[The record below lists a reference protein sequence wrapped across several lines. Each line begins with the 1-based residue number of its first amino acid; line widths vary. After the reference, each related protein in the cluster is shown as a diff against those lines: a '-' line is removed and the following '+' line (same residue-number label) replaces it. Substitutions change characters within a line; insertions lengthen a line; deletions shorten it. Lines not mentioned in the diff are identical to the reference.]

1 MKLCVAF
8 HGLFMLGEPPKVLPA
23 AVKVIKE
30 QMDALRDSG
39 LLEAASEFHV
49 GLNGGQESQAM
60 AESVFPMKAEVTY
73 HGLAC
78 RNELRTLLLLEQ
90 FIREHDDEWLVFWH
104 HAKGASHP
112 VGHDLS
118 TRWRRCMQRHLVT
131 NWRQCV
137 SDLEKVESVGC
148 HWMEPPATPPAQY
161 IWAGNFW
168 WARNSFLK
176 TLPSVME
183 RDRIK
188 VSGIDSLSSRYESEV
203 WIGNGPR
210 PPTHI
215 DYHGPNWT
223 PAKIS
228 TCSP

>member
-1 MKLCVAF
+1 MKIVIFYHCLF
-8 HGLFMLGEPPKVLPA
+8 HIEGRPLTA
-23 AVKVIKE
+23 AVPII
-30 QMDALRDSG
+30 QSQITALRDSG
-39 LLEAASEFHV
+39 LMEAANEFHV
-49 GLNGGQESQAM
+49 GLNGGQESLSL

-90 FIREHDDEWLVFWH
+90 FIRERDGDWLVLWH

-118 TRWRRCMQRHLVT
+118 TRWRLCMQRHLVT
-131 NWRQCV
+131 NWRRCV
-137 SDLEKVESVGC
+137 SDLEKAESVGC

-188 VSGIDSLSSRYESEV
+188 VSGIDSLESRYEAEV
-203 WIGNGPR
+203 WIGNGSR

-215 DYHGPNWT
+215 DYHPNWN
-223 PAKIS
+223 PSKIA